1 MMALG
6 VQDVYCHIS
15 VTGSCDSNKLP
26 KTVFLMSKRT
36 FSKEIS
42 NTVICVT
49 LSQGSRFTME
59 YISIRRVTRP
69 VFPSYPCDSVTQMTE
84 ILLHAK
90 TSVFDALRGNSDQLL
105 LSQEYVTLMRQ
116 YSLIW
121 IRGPHD
127 GTHAPADHD
136 TDRKDNSVSTSLDTI
151 EATQPTA
158 PPSSTK
164 IQANHACEVLEA
176 ESLLRLG

>member
-6 VQDVYCHIS
+6 VQDVYCRIS

-26 KTVFLMSKRT
+26 KTVFLILQRT
-36 FSKEIS
+36 FSKEKS

-49 LSQGSRFTME
+49 LSQGSRFIME

-69 VFPSYPCDSVTQMTE
+69 VFSSYPCDSVTQMTE

-90 TSVFDALRGNSDQLL
+90 TSVFDTLRGNSEQLF
-105 LSQEYVTLMRQ
+105 LSQKCVTLMRQ

-121 IRGPHD
+121 IRGPLD
-127 GTHAPADHD
+127 GTNHPAERG
-136 TDRKDNSVSTSLDTI
+136 TDMKANSVSTSLDTI
-151 EATQPTA
+151 GTT
-158 PPSSTK
+158 
-164 IQANHACEVLEA
+164 
-176 ESLLRLG
+176 